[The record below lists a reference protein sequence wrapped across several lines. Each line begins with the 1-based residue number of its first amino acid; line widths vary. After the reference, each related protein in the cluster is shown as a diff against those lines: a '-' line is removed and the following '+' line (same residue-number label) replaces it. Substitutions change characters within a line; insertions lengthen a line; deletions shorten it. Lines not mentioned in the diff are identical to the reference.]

1 MASYV
6 YNAVGSAVGT
16 LPTAIR
22 KNDTLQFNATNVD
35 VNTRYTGT
43 MLTYTFPFDCTVQLD
58 VAGAR
63 GGKGN
68 KCSDSQVGKG
78 ALLQCTRSFK
88 QGDILLMCVGQ
99 AGTDFV
105 GGVADGTSGAGG
117 GGTFIAIKTTSGDTF
132 KGSGVGNGWRIKP
145 LIISAGGNGGRDIG
159 YSGNGS
165 VYHGIASVGSIRTY
179 QGYSGGGYSGNHS
192 NASAGKSFLSGASG
206 ATENFE
212 RSGYSIAGFGCGGGN
227 KDDGE
232 GGGGGGY
239 YGGTTTMSATSYI
252 SSDTT
257 LIKGTD
263 GANFGHGY
271 IIITFLDAPAS
282 LNMVCKINGVIKNV
296 DTVYVK
302 VNGSWREVSEV
313 MFKSN
318 GAWNTA

>member
-6 YNAVGSAVGT
+6 YNAVGSATGT
-16 LPTAIR
+16 LPTKIR

-35 VNTRYTGT
+35 EATRYTGT

-68 KCSDSQVGKG
+68 KCTDTQVGKG

-88 QGDILLMCVGQ
+88 KGDTLLMCVGQ

-105 GGVADGTSGAGG
+105 GSVSDGTSGAGG

-132 KGSGVGNGWRIKP
+132 KGYGVGNGWYIKP

-159 YSGNGS
+159 YSGGGS
-165 VYHGIASVGSIRTY
+165 VYHGIASVGAIRTY
-179 QGYSGGGYSGNHS
+179 QSYSGGGYTGNY
-192 NASAGKSFLSGASG
+192 NNTDAGKSFLSGASG
-206 ATENFE
+206 ATEKYE
-212 RSGYSIAGFGCGGGN
+212 RSGFSIAGFGCGGGN

-271 IIITFLDAPAS
+271 IIITFLDAPS
-282 LNMVCKINGVIKNV
+282 LNMVCKINNVIKNV

-302 VNGSWREVSEV
+302 VGGSWREVSGV

-318 GAWNTA
+318 EAWNTA